1 MPKLRPA
8 HKGQLQAAR
17 DAVNALRDARTSNS
31 PKALVA
37 NNRAIKSAEGAAR
50 HATRRTGSRGRKRT
64 AKRPKRTAQLP
75 MTTYPITHR

>member
-17 DAVNALRDARTSNS
+17 DAVNALRDARTFARKANS

-37 NNRAIKSAEGAAR
+37 INRAIKSAEGAAR
-50 HATRRTGSRGRKRT
+50 HAAHRQSRTET
-64 AKRPKRTAQLP
+64 DD
-75 MTTYPITHR
+75 

>member
-8 HKGQLQAAR
+8 HKGLLQAAR

-37 NNRAIKSAEGAAR
+37 INRAIKSAEGNAR
-50 HATRRTGSRGRKRT
+50 HAAHRQSRTGNGRPSR
-64 AKRPKRTAQLP
+64 QNELHS
-75 MTTYPITHR
+75 YP

>member
-31 PKALVA
+31 PKALA
-37 NNRAIKSAEGAAR
+37 AINRAIKSAEGNAR
-50 HATRRTGSRGRKRT
+50 HAAHRQSRPETDGQA
-64 AKRPKRTAQLP
+64 AKTNCKVTHDHLP
-75 MTTYPITHR
+75 HNT